1 MGNVP
6 AGSPDIQILTAEA
19 FGAKMY
25 VEAIFSPLIIVG
37 RVQARKILPA
47 TKRDSWLILV
57 LSPNQHSSDR

>member
-6 AGSPDIQILTAEA
+6 VGSPDIQILTAEA

-37 RVQARKILPA
+37 RVQARKICA
-47 TKRDSWLILV
+47 CNKKR
-57 LSPNQHSSDR
+57 